1 MLFLRIFHS
10 TFSFLQLWNP
20 QNCFWDR
27 TISSNRISSFIYLF
41 FIIIILYI
49 YINTPK
55 KEVWYKKTKEFPME
69 LMQIIQLQFFFN
81 LIASN
86 NFNLI

>member
-49 YINTPK
+49 YKYPK
-55 KEVWYKKTKEFPME
+55 KRG
-69 LMQIIQLQFFFN
+69 LIQEN
-81 LIASN
+81 KRISN
-86 NFNLI
+86 GAHANNSTTIFL